1 MSLDKNIENIY
12 RDIGVEPIIVAS
24 GNTSAHGGSK
34 LRPEIFEVMQKASNI
49 MVNMDQLNKAAGKI
63 IAEITGAEAGLV
75 TSGAAGGLIL
85 QAAACIAGS
94 DPKKMAQLPNT
105 EGLNNEIIIHRSHRF
120 AYDQCYKSAGAKF
133 IEIGDGRRCQPWQL
147 EAAFS
152 ERTAAVAYLFTPFV
166 SRRALSLKQVSQIA
180 HSKNIP
186 VIVDA
191 ASFTPPRAN
200 LRRFIKEGADLV
212 IFSGGKAIRG
222 PQGTGIL
229 CGREDLIEA
238 AFANASPHQFLGRG
252 LKIAK
257 EEIIGLI
264 QSLNIFINEDEESET
279 NRYKKMCQKIVDALI
294 EIPGLEVTVEH
305 DQFNYLV
312 PTTLIKFTDNWKGP
326 SRDSIL
332 DNMANNK
339 PQIYLHSLGNPDE
352 LAVDPNNLDQN
363 DIPIIIDSLRKELL
377 SNNT

>member
-1 MSLDKNIENIY
+1 MSLDENIENIY
-12 RDIGVEPIIVAS
+12 KDIGVEPIIVAS
-24 GNTSAHGGSK
+24 GNTSAYGGSK
-34 LRPEIFEVMQKASNI
+34 LRPEVFEAMQKASNV

-63 IAEITGAEAGLV
+63 IAEITGAEAGLI

-94 DPKKMAQLPNT
+94 DPEKMVQLPNT
-105 EGLNNEIIIHRSHRF
+105 DGLNNEIIIHRSHRF
-120 AYDQCYKSAGAKF
+120 AYDQCYRSAGAKF

-166 SRRALSLKQVSQIA
+166 SRRALSLQQVSEIA
-180 HSKNIP
+180 HSRNIP

-191 ASFTPPRAN
+191 ASFTPPRVN
-200 LRRFIKEGADLV
+200 LRRFINEGADLV
-212 IFSGGKAIRG
+212 IFSGGKAVRG

-229 CGREDLIEA
+229 CGRKDLIEA

-252 LKIAK
+252 LKVAK

-264 QSLNIFINEDEESET
+264 EALNIFINEDEESE
-279 NRYKKMCQKIVDALI
+279 NKKYNKMCQKIVDALI

-305 DQFNYLV
+305 DEFSYLV
-312 PTTLIKFTDNWKGP
+312 PTTLIKFTNNWKGP
-326 SRDSIL
+326 SRDTIL
-332 DNMANNK
+332 DNMANGN

-352 LAVDPNNLDQN
+352 LAVDPNNLNEDE
-363 DIPIIIDSLRKELL
+363 IPIIIERLRKELL
-377 SNNT
+377 SNNK

>member
-1 MSLDKNIENIY
+1 MSLDENIENIY
-12 RDIGVEPIIVAS
+12 KDIGVEPIIVAS
-24 GNTSAHGGSK
+24 GNTSAYGGSK
-34 LRPEIFEVMQKASNI
+34 LRPEVFEAMQKASNV

-63 IAEITGAEAGLV
+63 IAEITGAEAGLI

-94 DPKKMAQLPNT
+94 DPEKMVQLPNT
-105 EGLNNEIIIHRSHRF
+105 DGLNNEIIIHRSHRF
-120 AYDQCYKSAGAKF
+120 AYDQCYRSAGAKF

-166 SRRALSLKQVSQIA
+166 SRRALSLQQVSEIA
-180 HSKNIP
+180 HSRNIP

-191 ASFTPPRAN
+191 ASFTPPRVN
-200 LRRFIKEGADLV
+200 LRRFINEGADLV
-212 IFSGGKAIRG
+212 IFSGGKAVRG

-229 CGREDLIEA
+229 CGRKDLIEA

-252 LKIAK
+252 LKVAK

-264 QSLNIFINEDEESET
+264 EALNIFINEDEESE
-279 NRYKKMCQKIVDALI
+279 NKKYNKMCQKIVDALI

-305 DQFNYLV
+305 DEFSYLV
-312 PTTLIKFTDNWKGP
+312 PTTLIKFTNNWKGP
-326 SRDSIL
+326 SRDTIL
-332 DNMANNK
+332 DNMANGN

-352 LAVDPNNLDQN
+352 LAVDPNNLN
-363 DIPIIIDSLRKELL
+363 ENEIPIIIERLRKELL
-377 SNNT
+377 SNNK

>member
-1 MSLDKNIENIY
+1 MSLGENIY
-12 RDIGVEPIIVAS
+12 KDIGVEPIIVAS
-24 GNTSAHGGSK
+24 GNTSAYGGSK
-34 LRPEIFEVMQKASNI
+34 LRPEVFEAMQKASNV
-49 MVNMDQLNKAAGKI
+49 MVNMDQLNKAAGEI

-94 DPKKMAQLPNT
+94 DPEKMVQLPNT
-105 EGLNNEIIIHRSHRF
+105 DGLNNEIIIHRSHRF
-120 AYDQCYKSAGAKF
+120 AYDQCYRSAGAKF

-166 SRRALSLKQVSQIA
+166 SRRALPLKEVSKIA
-180 HSKNIP
+180 HSKNVP

-200 LRRFIKEGADLV
+200 LRRFINEGADLV
-212 IFSGGKAIRG
+212 IFSGGKAVRG

-229 CGREDLIEA
+229 CGRKDLIEA

-252 LKIAK
+252 LKVAK

-264 QSLNIFINEDEESET
+264 EALNIFINEDEEFET
-279 NRYKKMCQKIVDALI
+279 KKYTQMYQKVVDALI
-294 EIPGLEVTVEH
+294 EIPGLEISVEY
-305 DQFNYLV
+305 DEFSYLV
-312 PTTLIKFTDNWKGP
+312 PTALIKFTNNWNGP
-326 SRDSIL
+326 SRDTVL
-332 DNMANNK
+332 DNMANGS

-352 LAVDPNNLDQN
+352 LAVDPNNLDEEE
-363 DIPIIIDSLRKELL
+363 IPIIIERLRKELL
-377 SNNT
+377 SNNK